1 MTKSI
6 TIGTADVDQV
16 TVGGGVGLFLIA
28 GPCVIESKDLC
39 FTIAE
44 YLKKLCGKLGIG
56 LIFKASF
63 DKANRTSGA
72 SFRGPGIQEGLRIL
86 QQVRTEFSVPLVS
99 DIHLPEQAAIC
110 AEVLDIIQIPAFL
123 SRQTDLLEAAG
134 RTKKC
139 VEVKKAQFMAPWDMK
154 NVVNKITAQG
164 NDRIVLM
171 ERGSSFGYNR
181 LVCDMCSIPQM
192 QQFGYPVVID
202 ATHSTQQPGG
212 QGTSSGGSAEMAG
225 VLARA
230 AVAAGADGLFLE
242 THPEPAK
249 ALSDA
254 ACMLPL
260 SELEEL
266 LCCCRDIYNRLWEK

>member
-6 TIGTADVDQV
+6 TIGTAEVDQV
-16 TVGGGVGLFLIA
+16 TIGGGKGIFLIA

-56 LIFKASF
+56 FIFKASF
-63 DKANRTSGA
+63 DKANRTSGS
-72 SFRGPGIQEGLRIL
+72 SFRGPGIQEGLRVL
-86 QQVRTEFSVPLVS
+86 QQVRTEFSVPIVS

-134 RTKKC
+134 RTQKC
-139 VEVKKAQFMAPWDMK
+139 VQVKKAQFMAPWDMK
-154 NVVNKITAQG
+154 NVVDKIIAQG

-242 THPEPAK
+242 AHPEPAK

-260 SELEEL
+260 SELEGL
-266 LCCCRDIYNRLWEK
+266 LACCRDIYIKVNE